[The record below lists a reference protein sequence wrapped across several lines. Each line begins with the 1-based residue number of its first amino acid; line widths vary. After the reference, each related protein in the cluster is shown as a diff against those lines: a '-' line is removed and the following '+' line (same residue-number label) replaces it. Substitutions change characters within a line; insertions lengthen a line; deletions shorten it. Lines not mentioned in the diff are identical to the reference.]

1 MLINQYD
8 GICNIYGKITA
19 EKYMYTNLLIQFQLQ
34 IIENFNK
41 NTVNC
46 ILYNLENLFPK
57 EKTLLFWI
65 FMYNLKPNIIF

>member
-1 MLINQYD
+1 
-8 GICNIYGKITA
+8 
-19 EKYMYTNLLIQFQLQ
+19 MYTNLLIQFQLQ